1 MQERPNGQGKPQP
14 GPPLPPDRASR
25 YPEAWL
31 DEHGRTGDPMLDGL
45 RYAAAITGNIE
56 IVAVDRRAEADTER
70 HGERPG
76 GGLLTGGV
84 D

>member
-1 MQERPNGQGKPQP
+1 
-14 GPPLPPDRASR
+14 
-25 YPEAWL
+25 
-31 DEHGRTGDPMLDGL
+31 MLDGL